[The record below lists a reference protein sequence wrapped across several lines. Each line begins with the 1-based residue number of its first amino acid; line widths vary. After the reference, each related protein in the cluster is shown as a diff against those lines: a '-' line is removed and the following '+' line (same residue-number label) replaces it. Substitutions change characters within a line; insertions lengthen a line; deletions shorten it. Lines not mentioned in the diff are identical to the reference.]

1 MKSLLKSIR
10 LINAGFVLG
19 AVFMLW
25 LMDDDKEKEK
35 IEPYTPSDEFNNIY
49 NHYNNKEKTN
59 A

>member
-10 LINAGFVLG
+10 LINTGFVLG